1 MRRYKQT
8 ESENAKKYYGRFL
21 STRPCE
27 ACNGRRLKPEVLA
40 VKVGDRSII
49 DVTEMTIREAQDFLA
64 GLKLTGNRRIIAA
77 ELLKEIIGRLGFLV
91 NVGLDYLSLSRKGPT
106 LSGGESQRIRL
117 ASQVGSELTGVLYIL
132 DEPSIG
138 LHQRD
143 NIKLLDT
150 LCHLRDIGNTLIV
163 VEHDRETM
171 ASSDWIVDFG
181 PGAGHAGGEIVAQG
195 TPKQIMRRKTSVTGR
210 YLSGREEI
218 ETPASRRGVEAA
230 GDRWITI
237 PRRHRKQPG
246 SPHRE
251 NPAGAAG
258 GGYRRLRGRQVHPD
272 QPDPLPGPGRPAAQ
286 RHAGDRP
293 P

>member
-77 ELLKEIIGRLGFLV
+77 ELLKEITGRLGFLV

-181 PGAGHAGGEIVAQG
+181 PGAGHLGGEIVAQG

-210 YLSGREEI
+210 YLSGREKI
-218 ETPASRRGVEAA
+218 ETPASRRGVEARPA
-230 GDRWITI
+230 TGGSPSSTPPKTTWIT
-237 PRRHRKQPG
+237 
-246 SPHRE
+246 SP
-251 NPAGAAG
+251 
-258 GGYRRLRGRQVHPD
+258 
-272 QPDPLPGPGRPAAQ
+272 
-286 RHAGDRP
+286 
-293 P
+293 